1 MVNLMVDEVLNTE
14 ATFKSGGETYQLIS
28 ELGEAEKEEH
38 FRYRA
43 LVTAIDGTT
52 SIKPVYR
59 MDIPQGFQTTICKF
73 KNHGWFKRG
82 DVVHVERKTPDA
94 ILQFDAIVV
103 ACTTDGISLTYYDEQ
118 GEVTKQML
126 TPDYVLQKNIVIVK
140 YDELKKV

>member
-14 ATFKSGGETYQLIS
+14 ATFKSGGATYQLIS
-28 ELGEAEKEEH
+28 ELDDSEKEEH
-38 FRYRA
+38 FQYRA

-52 SIKPVYR
+52 SIKPVYS
-59 MDIPQGFQTTICKF
+59 MDIPKGFQTKICKF

-82 DVVHVERKTPDA
+82 DVVHVERKTPDV
-94 ILQFDAIVV
+94 ILKFDAIVI

-126 TPDYVLQKNIVIVK
+126 TPDYVLQKNIIIVK
-140 YDELKKV
+140 YGESEKA